1 MGVVPSPLGAAR
13 LTWVIVG
20 AVSAVFVV
28 AGIDAL
34 RSPDKPTVA
43 ATTAETSG
51 SATLPG
57 SQGPACTRQQTAI
70 SITARRYRDRWN
82 GTLLVQRHG
91 ESACRQ
97 LHSHFR
103 VAISDAAGKRLG
115 VWSGEFDGATVD
127 LGARF
132 AAVRVPCD
140 RPGPLLA
147 LVTVGLNP
155 DPQGRPFRTE
165 VKCFGSQ

>member
-1 MGVVPSPLGAAR
+1 MGVVPSRIGAAR
-13 LTWVIVG
+13 VTWVIVG
-20 AVSAVFVV
+20 AVGAVFVV

-43 ATTAETSG
+43 ATTTETSR
-51 SATLPG
+51 SATTPRD
-57 SQGPACTRQQTAI
+57 QRHPCTRRQTAV

-82 GTLLVQRHG
+82 GTLFVQRH
-91 ESACRQ
+91 EASACRQ

-103 VAISDAAGKRLG
+103 VTISDGVGKRLG
-115 VWSGEFDGATVD
+115 VFSGRFDGATVD

-132 AAVRVPCD
+132 ASVRVPCD

-147 LVTVGLNP
+147 LVTVGPTPLLKG
-155 DPQGRPFRTE
+155 DRSAL
-165 VKCFGSQ
+165 K